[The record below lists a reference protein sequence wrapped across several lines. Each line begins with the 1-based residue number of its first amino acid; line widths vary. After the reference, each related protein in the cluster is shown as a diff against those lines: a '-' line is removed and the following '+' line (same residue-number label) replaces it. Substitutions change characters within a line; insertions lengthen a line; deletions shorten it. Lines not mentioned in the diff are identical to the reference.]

1 MPSRLTVAKTYKLYI
16 GGDFPRS
23 ESGRSLPIHN
33 GDERV
38 VAHIAHASRKDL
50 RNAVVAARKAVPG
63 WMARTGYNRGQII
76 YRMAEML
83 EGKADEFITALML
96 PGTHTKR
103 EARAEVE
110 AAVDRLVAFAGWTD
124 KFSQVLGCHNPVAGP
139 YYNFTVP
146 EATGLVAVVAPDEP
160 GLLALVSLVAPPLAA
175 GNAIVAVSGNDHP
188 IAASVLGEVLATSDL
203 PAGVVNILT
212 GNRAEL
218 LPWISEHRDIDA
230 IHAADLP
237 DDEALT
243 LRRGMSENIKRVR
256 VREVGE
262 DGWFDADLC
271 TSPWWIEPFIEMKT
285 IWHPAA
291 T

>member
-23 ESGRSLPIHN
+23 ESGRSLPVHD

-160 GLLALVSLVAPPLAA
+160 GLLALISLIAPPLAA

-203 PAGVVNILT
+203 PGGVVNILT

-230 IHAADLP
+230 VHAADLP
-237 DDEALT
+237 DEEALT

>member
-1 MPSRLTVAKTYKLYI
+1 MPSRLTVTKTYKLYI

-23 ESGRSLPIHN
+23 ESGRSLPVHDL
-33 GDERV
+33 DERV

-110 AAVDRLVAFAGWTD
+110 ATVDRLVAFAGWTD

-146 EATGLVAVVAPDEP
+146 EATGLVAAVAPDEP
-160 GLLALVSLVAPPLAA
+160 GLLALVSLIAPPLAA
-175 GNAIVAVSGNDHP
+175 GNAIVAVSGNHHP
-188 IAASVLGEVLATSDL
+188 IAASILGEVLATSDL

-230 IHAADLP
+230 VHAADLP

>member
-160 GLLALVSLVAPPLAA
+160 GLLALVSLIAPPLAA

-230 IHAADLP
+230 VHAADLP

>member
-1 MPSRLTVAKTYKLYI
+1 MPSRLTVTKTYKLYI

-23 ESGRSLPIHN
+23 ESGRSLPVHDHN
-33 GDERV
+33 ERV
-38 VAHIAHASRKDL
+38 IAHIAHASRKDL

-83 EGKADEFITALML
+83 EGKADEFIAALML

-110 AAVDRLVAFAGWTD
+110 ATVDRLVAFAGWTD

-160 GLLALVSLVAPPLAA
+160 GLLALVSLIAPPLAA
-175 GNAIVAVSGNDHP
+175 GNAIVAVSGNHHP
-188 IAASVLGEVLATSDL
+188 IAASILGEVLATSDL
-203 PAGVVNILT
+203 PGGVVNILT
-212 GNRAEL
+212 GNRTEL

-230 IHAADLP
+230 VHAADLP